1 MSAAGPRLYIKTVAN
16 GLFRLIYVQELD
28 GTEAF
33 SHPIIK
39 QLFPN
44 PKECI
49 GKKTD
54 FVCRTSIIAATP
66 RHTSKTLNIPISR
79 KASDN
84 KTFKAM
90 VYVSIANSNAATYKQ
105 KFYRKQNK
113 NLLLV
118 EDILSHNYIS
128 HTTIHI
134 HRHAQ
139 FLNES
144 TSTNKIYQV
153 AYDFDRTQP
162 QRQCLDE

>member
-16 GLFRLIYVQELD
+16 GLFHLIYVQELD
-28 GTEAF
+28 GTEAL
-33 SHPIIK
+33 SLPVIK

-54 FVCRTSIIAATP
+54 FVRCTSIITAAP
-66 RHTSKTLNIPISR
+66 RHTSKMLNIPISR
-79 KASDN
+79 KASKN

-90 VYVSIANSNAATYKQ
+90 AYISIANSNAATYKQ
-105 KFYRKQNK
+105 KLYRKQNK
-113 NLLLV
+113 KPAPSRRYPL
-118 EDILSHNYIS
+118 
-128 HTTIHI
+128 TIHI
-134 HRHAQ
+134 HRHAHQ

-153 AYDFDRTQP
+153 ASDFDRTKP